1 MLSAGRRW
9 TAIGGCV
16 RDEERKTE
24 KDRDSNS
31 KSNEEH
37 SEPREWPRDTARV
50 FENGRERC
58 TPRAM
63 CTKKSVTL
71 RWLLCVVW
79 LFVGFALPFGYCQNA
94 EPRELLDSKS
104 VDREIDDLRDQLQA
118 DDADQ
123 SYVWD
128 ASLEGKK
135 ALDENERSPSSRN
148 AAEVS
153 ETEAET
159 APRAD
164 GNRDKVLV
172 PPEAVSNS
180 SLRSGLNVTAT
191 SVTRRKGNGG
201 DRARKKRR
209 RGKESKVSD
218 VDRQREIM
226 DDVRANE
233 IRGKRGGQSKKSKDS
248 PARRYRAERRRR
260 RKNRERKRGRKK
272 SRQNED
278 RADRRRTTKFKRRM
292 NDAPAALLLGKLDGR
307 TVEDSAPNYDF
318 SNVTWRDN
326 QTLSN
331 ASDPDALN
339 ITSPSN
345 LQDQLTTEGSKRSTQ
360 TTSRYR
366 SYEDTVERE
375 FSKQLEREISRTQM
389 EDPASLENRILGS
402 SLARPSYRNGE
413 RREERP
419 NNPGEPKFSSS
430 RYDAEKML
438 GYSRTEEDLPIL
450 DLENEVL
457 ARRLKDYN
465 AYMTSSL
472 KLSMLPR
479 RDEIE
484 RRKSGGS
491 HLHGKPIIDGTE
503 FERLDGKKNT
513 EMQGTTAAYDDDTK
527 GDLSCINGTFLPAP
541 LARHALIK
549 YVKSSVPGHEY
560 LEADYE
566 CAPGFYMV
574 TTTNRLLCRN
584 RQWVGQL
591 PKCKVKQSP
600 EGVCAE
606 AFCDH
611 VCKEVDG
618 RPVCRCYKGFRLE
631 NDKCVDINEC
641 LLNNGHGPCQDTCR
655 NTIGGY
661 ECSCDGL
668 QDSEL
673 SADNHT
679 CQNAGPCS
687 INNAGCSHTC
697 LSTMGRVF
705 CLCPD
710 GFILEDDWKT
720 CQDVD
725 ECVQP
730 DLQTEMCRYGC
741 INTPGSYRCAESME
755 QKDQPILDSL
765 SITCL
770 PGYEATPD
778 GTCIDINECTF
789 DNGRCTEVCE
799 NTDGSFFCACD
810 GDEKALSSDGKSCV
824 DINNVSCPPLNPEGR
839 GYLMCSRL
847 ATPKPWRGRR
857 KVANRP
863 GTKCFLKCPHG
874 YQLRG
879 EYELTCR
886 SDGSWDG
893 PKHGECVRY
902 SKPRLDC
909 PKDVIAELP
918 PGRDEAFVTFD
929 QPSTDL
935 DWFRYVRSKPSWGTR
950 LEANLTPGMHEI
962 TFSARHPVSKKQA
975 NCVLRIIVKG
985 GEAPKVKDCPNN
997 IEVTG
1002 KNGTAITWIEPI
1014 FTDNVKVT
1022 RIKSNESP
1030 GWRFDVGGHRIEY
1043 EASDEAGWSSKC
1055 VFTVVLRQE

>member
-1 MLSAGRRW
+1 M
-9 TAIGGCV
+9 C
-16 RDEERKTE
+16 TE
-24 KDRDSNS
+24 KSAN
-31 KSNEEH
+31 
-37 SEPREWPRDTARV
+37 
-50 FENGRERC
+50 
-58 TPRAM
+58 
-63 CTKKSVTL
+63 L
-71 RWLLCVVW
+71 LWLLYSILLICG
-79 LFVGFALPFGYCQNA
+79 FVLPYGRCQNA
-94 EPRELLDSKS
+94 DPREQFGNRDDARK
-104 VDREIDDLRDQLQA
+104 IDDLRDELQA

-135 ALDENERSPSSRN
+135 TLDENGSSLSSRN

-153 ETEAET
+153 ETEVET

-172 PPEAVSNS
+172 PPAGVSNS
-180 SLRSGLNVTAT
+180 SFRPGLNVTA
-191 SVTRRKGNGG
+191 SASITRRKGDSG
-201 DRARKKRR
+201 DRSRKKRR
-209 RGKESKVSD
+209 RNKDSKSGNTE
-218 VDRQREIM
+218 VDRESRDNSSQE
-226 DDVRANE
+226 NE
-233 IRGKRGGQSKKSKDS
+233 IRGKRNGQTKKPNKDS
-248 PARRYRAERRRR
+248 AARRYRAERRRR
-260 RKNRERKRGRKK
+260 RKNRERKRGRKRARNGEK
-272 SRQNED
+272 NGEARSR
-278 RADRRRTTKFKRRM
+278 ASKLKRRM
-292 NDAPAALLLGKLDGR
+292 NDAPAALLLGKIDGHAVDDA
-307 TVEDSAPNYDF
+307 T
-318 SNVTWRDN
+318 NVTWRGANRTRSSGTDV
-326 QTLSN
+326 
-331 ASDPDALN
+331 
-339 ITSPSN
+339 TSPSN
-345 LQDQLTTEGSKRSTQ
+345 LQDQLTTEAAKATQ
-360 TTSRYR
+360 TTSRYNTH
-366 SYEDTVERE
+366 EDTVERE
-375 FSKQLEREISRTQM
+375 FSKQLEKEISRTQM

-402 SLARPSYRNGE
+402 SVPKSSRKNWGRKEGQ
-413 RREERP
+413 EEEEEVEEGG
-419 NNPGEPKFSSS
+419 NEAKFGNS

-457 ARRLKDYN
+457 ARTLKDYN

-472 KLSMLPR
+472 RLSMVTR
-479 RDEIE
+479 RGGEVE
-484 RRKSGGS
+484 RRRAGGGS
-491 HLHGKPIIDGTE
+491 HFHGKPIIDE
-503 FERLDGKKNT
+503 AELDRLGGGKKSAEWGSSST
-513 EMQGTTAAYDDDTK
+513 VVYEDDTR
-527 GDLSCINGTFLPAP
+527 GDLSCINGTFVPAP

-549 YVKSSVPGHEY
+549 YVKSSIPGHEY

-574 TTTNRLLCRN
+574 STTNRLLCKN
-584 RQWVGQL
+584 RQWMGQL
-591 PKCKVKQSP
+591 PKCKIKANFQGACIDAS
-600 EGVCAE
+600 
-606 AFCDH
+606 CDH

-618 RPVCRCYKGFRLE
+618 RPVCSCYKGFRLE
-631 NDKCVDINEC
+631 DDKCMDINEC

-661 ECSCDGL
+661 ECSCDSL
-668 QDSEL
+668 QDTVL

-679 CQNAGPCS
+679 CQTAGPCS
-687 INNAGCSHTC
+687 VNNAGCSHTC

-725 ECVQP
+725 ECAQP

-741 INTPGSYRCAESME
+741 INTPGSYRCAEPME
-755 QKDQPILDSL
+755 LKDQPILDSL

-778 GTCIDINECTF
+778 GTCIDINECTV
-789 DNGRCTEVCE
+789 DNGGCTEVCE

-847 ATPKPWRGRR
+847 AAPKPWRGRR
-857 KVANRP
+857 RVANRP

-874 YQLRG
+874 YQLHG

-902 SKPRLDC
+902 SKPRLEC

-950 LEANLTPGMHEI
+950 LEANLTPGVHEI
-962 TFSARHPVSKKQA
+962 TFFARHPVSKKQA
-975 NCVLRIIVKG
+975 SCVLRIIVKG
-985 GEAPKVKDCPNN
+985 GEAPKVKDCPND

-1002 KNGTAITWIEPI
+1002 RNGTAITWTEPI

-1022 RIKSNESP
+1022 RIRSNEVDAC
-1030 GWRFDVGGHRIEY
+1030 WRICYRFYIDFGLLHCLYLYHEDLYEY
-1043 EASDEAGWSSKC
+1043 SFSMFQLYKMLMRQIRRVDFRGQKKLKSWSSI
-1055 VFTVVLRQE
+1055 TYIRN